1 MPRRRRAAVP
11 GAKGRFRVCVRVLWA
26 RPSQYYIKPTKQ
38 REGARSN
45 KTFYTGVREVETV
58 MARVLDEHKNVGFG

>member
-1 MPRRRRAAVP
+1 MFTVCFRAVLL
-11 GAKGRFRVCVRVLWA
+11 FRA
-26 RPSQYYIKPTKQ
+26 RLPQYYIKPTKQ